1 MFHPVIWE
9 ALEEYVADSAGNNAV
24 EPLVGKKPIGT
35 CGDVSKKDEVFE
47 TGHAHPIGFL
57 GQRLDHQFLILL
69 SPFTHSRVRSD
80 DRADILDDVFRLPRS
95 LVKRHSTGSQ
105 RIYNSSDVDF
115 GPTGDTYMKVW
126 EGKFDKLLYEI

>member
-1 MFHPVIWE
+1 LE

-24 EPLVGKKPIGT
+24 EPLVDRKPIGT
-35 CGDVSKKDEVFE
+35 CADVSKEDEVFE

-69 SPFTHSRVRSD
+69 SPFTHSRVRTD
-80 DRADILDDVFRLPRS
+80 DGADILNNVFRLPS
-95 LVKRHSTGSQ
+95 FLVKGHSAGSQ
-105 RIYNSSDVDF
+105 RFNNSSDVEF

-126 EGKFDKLLYEI
+126 EGKFDELLQVI